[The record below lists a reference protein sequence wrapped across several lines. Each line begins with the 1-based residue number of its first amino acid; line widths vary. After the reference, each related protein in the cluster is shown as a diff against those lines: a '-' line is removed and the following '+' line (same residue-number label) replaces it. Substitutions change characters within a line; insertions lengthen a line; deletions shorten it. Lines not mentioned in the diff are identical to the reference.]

1 MKQYTLFVLLSVLA
15 WLPLSAQTDL
25 IGQED
30 LAFLQE
36 AEDTLGQ
43 LAHAVVNDSVKENR
57 LSACQEIIPRLVKAL
72 QVRNSFEYPFEQLKA
87 ISIQYP
93 RDSSFRVFSWQLY
106 VKEDEYRYYGAIQL
120 NQPEL
125 KLFPLVDRSFEVQRP
140 EQRVLSAEQWY
151 GAVYYNIIQAED
163 KQGKY
168 YLLFGFDGNELF
180 RKRKLIDVLRFEESG
195 EPKFGAPVFVHG
207 QNKVK
212 HRVVREYSA
221 EVSTRL
227 NYDESLEMIVF
238 DHLIPRKGPYGEG
251 VNFYPDGSYEGYRL
265 AEDGRWEYVEKVFNQ
280 VSDEAPR
287 PAPIIDSKN
296 KDLFG
301 RDRN

>member
-1 MKQYTLFVLLSVLA
+1 MKQYILFVLLSVLT

-207 QNKVK
+207 QNKAK